1 MKALNLLDLKHMKRL
16 RLTYWIR
23 RNRKKGGDLMNKIQA
38 EKQLEQIKQRLK
50 KAYSLPKEEQAKW
63 QKQIRELEQQAA
75 KLQSLLGVFDEDK
88 ALELLIKINKEIAIA
103 TAERRYGHNDDFKKF
118 LKDNP
123 QLDEK
128 WETAMDSVNK
138 AYKLKDWSYYETCI
152 AKYRETFLEIDKLYA
167 QTMTTGFRELT
178 EEEAKQLNIENVFGL
193 R

>member
-1 MKALNLLDLKHMKRL
+1 MERL

-23 RNRKKGGDLMNKIQA
+23 RNRKKEGDFMSKIQA

-50 KAYSLPKEEQAKW
+50 KAYSLPKSEQIKW

-75 KLQSLLGVFDEDK
+75 KLQSILGIFDEDK
-88 ALELLIKINKEIAIA
+88 AVDLLVQTNREIAA
-103 TAERRYGHNDDFKKF
+103 QVTGKYGYDDSFKKF

-128 WETAMDSVNK
+128 WETAEDNVSK
-138 AYKLKDWSYYETCI
+138 AYKLRDWAYFQECITKYKETI
-152 AKYRETFLEIDKLYA
+152 LGIDRLYT
-167 QTMTTGFRELT
+167 QEMTTGFRELT
-178 EEEAKQLNIENVFGL
+178 KEEVQQLNIDNVFGL